1 MKRQRGAMVLKLL
14 LALVLLAGIGWGAL
28 ALWFDGPVDRWLAGL
43 LSAGWVAACLVALV
57 TVRPPAYALVTVTL
71 AFLILLGW
79 WFSIPP
85 RNNRDWYPDVA
96 RLPAAT
102 IIGSQLNAW
111 CELIR

>member
-1 MKRQRGAMVLKLL
+1 MQRQRGAMVFILLLWLLL
-14 LALVLLAGIGWGAL
+14 LASIGWGAL
-28 ALWFDGPVDRWLAGL
+28 ALWFDGPADRWLAGL
-43 LSAGWVAACLVALV
+43 LSTGWVAACLAALLA
-57 TVRPPAYALVTVTL
+57 VRPLAYALGTVTL

-102 IIGSQLNAW
+102 IVGSQVISN
-111 CELIR
+111 